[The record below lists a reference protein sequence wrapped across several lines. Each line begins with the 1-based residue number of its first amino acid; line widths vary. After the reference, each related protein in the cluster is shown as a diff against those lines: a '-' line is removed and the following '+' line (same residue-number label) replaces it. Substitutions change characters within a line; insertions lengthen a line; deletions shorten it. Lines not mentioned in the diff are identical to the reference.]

1 MRMKKQLIAVVLL
14 AAPCVSMTA
23 YATTQS
29 PAATEPPETSTQSEK
44 PTLDTSAAPDTTV
57 AEEPTVVEETIIV
70 DTTPV
75 IAVGESATTD
85 ICEFVIDYVNITNDA
100 MPPNPGSWYSHYEAE
115 AGKVYVDFC
124 VAYKNTATSN
134 VDADKTV
141 SGKLIYADEYNITTP
156 YHQVL
161 LLILDPN

>member
-14 AAPCVSMTA
+14 AALCVSMTA
-23 YATTQS
+23 CATTQS

-44 PTLDTSAAPDTTV
+44 PTLDTSAAPDT
-57 AEEPTVVEETIIV
+57 TVVEETIIV

-141 SGKLIYADEYNITTP
+141 PGKLIYADEYNITTP